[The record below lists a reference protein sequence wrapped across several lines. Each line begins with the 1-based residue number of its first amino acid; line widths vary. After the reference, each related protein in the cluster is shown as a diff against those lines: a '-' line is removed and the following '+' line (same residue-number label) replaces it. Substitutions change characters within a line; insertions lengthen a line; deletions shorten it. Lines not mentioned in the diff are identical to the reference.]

1 MSVTAALIVLNEE
14 RFLPDCLR
22 SLEGCV
28 DEIVIV
34 DTGSTDHTID
44 IARAAGAAVSSFAW
58 NGDFAAARNEA
69 LQRVATPWTLYIDAD
84 ERVSIPG
91 GGGIGQVLDPAEHA
105 GGYVRF
111 RPRPG
116 YSRYREP
123 RLFRSDPA
131 IRFRGRIHE
140 TMVPDLLSYAEKHR
154 LTIPVTPVCID
165 HFGFEGDQSHK
176 VARNVPLLETEV
188 EARPDRAYC
197 WHHLA
202 EMLALDGRHDEA
214 VTICRRGLAA
224 TRDVGTDK
232 DRLDRRQLAQ
242 TLTRLLIETGEDAT
256 QVIGALLREDPD
268 DFGTLYLAGRSSLL
282 RGDAHDALQ
291 KGRRLVGIDASALE
305 IGLVAYDLRLFGEF
319 AWALLGAA
327 YLQAGRRPEA
337 GEAYR
342 QAWLCAPHNTA
353 HLCKAVGLGSNVGR
367 TTTATYASPI

>member
-1 MSVTAALIVLNEE
+1 M
-14 RFLPDCLR
+14 
-22 SLEGCV
+22 
-28 DEIVIV
+28 
-34 DTGSTDHTID
+34 
-44 IARAAGAAVSSFAW
+44 SSFTW

-69 LQRVATPWTLYIDAD
+69 LERVTTPWTLYIDAD
-84 ERVSIPG
+84 ERVSVPG
-91 GGGIGQVLDPAEHA
+91 GAGIGQVLNLAEHA

-116 YSRYREP
+116 YSCYREP

-140 TMVPDLLSYAEKHR
+140 TMVPDLLSYAKEHR
-154 LTIPVTPVCID
+154 LKIPVTSVCID

-176 VARNVPLLETEV
+176 VVRNIPLLETEV
-188 EARPDRAYC
+188 EACPGRAYC

-232 DRLDRRQLAQ
+232 DRMDRRQLAQ
-242 TLTRLLIETGEDAT
+242 TLTRLLIERGEDT
-256 QVIGALLREDPD
+256 THLIGALLREDPD
-268 DFGTLYLAGRSSLL
+268 DFGSLYLAGRSSLL
-282 RGDAHDALQ
+282 RGDAEDALQ

-305 IGLVAYDLRLFGEF
+305 IGLVAYDLRLFGEL

-327 YLQAGRRPEA
+327 YLQAGQRPEA

-342 QAWLCAPHNTA
+342 QAWLCAPDNTA
-353 HLCKAVGLGSNVGR
+353 YLCKAVGLGSNVGR
-367 TTTATYASPI
+367 STSAT